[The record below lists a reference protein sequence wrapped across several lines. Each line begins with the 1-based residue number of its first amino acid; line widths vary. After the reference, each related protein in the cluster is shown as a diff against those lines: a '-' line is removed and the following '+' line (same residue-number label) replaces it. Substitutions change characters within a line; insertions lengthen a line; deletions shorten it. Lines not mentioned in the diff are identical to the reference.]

1 MPVVTLSPMNRLLEN
16 RAQTLF
22 DQGLFDEAIEAAQ
35 AGVESARRLLIPDD
49 DGSMG
54 FLLDALLIEADIRR
68 HTGFLDLAE
77 AIYRDVLR
85 SGSDYGTLGRQL
97 AFARAGLGD
106 IAEER
111 GQATEALRQYEAAV
125 RGMETVGSAVS
136 EECARLRNNLAMLY
150 KDDHDYQKAEEHLV
164 AGIGK
169 LEGSIGRYTATVAT
183 LYSNLAAVYMKVGH
197 VEEAKS
203 VALLASDIRRQIL
216 PPGHVDTIQSLSNLG
231 AILYALDDVDAAVNA
246 FSEAVADMEKNP
258 EVEPV
263 DYEVVVS
270 NYIDLLLIQGDRE
283 KADEITHRARQ
294 RYQELLRMRA
304 TALAGS

>member
-1 MPVVTLSPMNRLLEN
+1 MPVASLSPMNRLLEN

-22 DQGLFDEAIEAAQ
+22 DQGMFEEAIEAAQ

-49 DGSMG
+49 DESMG
-54 FLLDALLIEADIRR
+54 FLLDSMLVEADIRR
-68 HTGFLDLAE
+68 HTGFLDMADG
-77 AIYRDVLR
+77 IYREVLR
-85 SGSDYGTLGRQL
+85 MGSDFGTLGRQL

-111 GQATEALRQYEAAV
+111 GHSTEALRQYEAAV
-125 RGMETVGSAVS
+125 RGMETVGASVS

-164 AGIGK
+164 AGIAK
-169 LEGSIGRYTATVAT
+169 LEGSIGRYTTTVAT

-203 VALLASDIRRQIL
+203 VALMARDIRKQIL
-216 PPGHVDTIQSLSNLG
+216 PPDHVDTIQSLSNLG
-231 AILYALDDVDAAVNA
+231 AILYALDDVDAAVQA
-246 FSEAVADMEKNP
+246 FSEAAEAMESNP
-258 EVEPV
+258 EIDPL

-270 NYIDLLLIQGDRE
+270 NYIDLLQIQGNQE
-283 KADEITHRARQ
+283 KADEVTQRARQ
-294 RYQELLRMRA
+294 RYQELRRLRVVA
-304 TALAGS
+304 GAGS

>member
-1 MPVVTLSPMNRLLEN
+1 MNRLLEN
-16 RAQTLF
+16 RAQSLF
-22 DQGLFDEAIEAAQ
+22 DQGLFEEAIEAAQ
-35 AGVESARRLLIPDD
+35 AGVESARRLLMADD
-49 DGSMG
+49 EPSVG
-54 FLLDALLIEADIRR
+54 FLLDSMLIEADIRR
-68 HTGFLDLAE
+68 HTGFLDIAE
-77 AIYRDVLR
+77 GIYRDVLR
-85 SGSDYGTLGRQL
+85 LGSDYGTLGRQL

-169 LEGSIGRYTATVAT
+169 LEASIGRYTSTVAT

-203 VALLASDIRRQIL
+203 VALMACDIRRQIL
-216 PPGHVDTIQSLSNLG
+216 PPGHADTIQSLSNLG
-231 AILYALDDVDAAVNA
+231 AILYALDDVDAAVSA
-246 FSEAVADMEKNP
+246 FSEAVAAMEDNK
-258 EVEPV
+258 EIDPV

-283 KADEITHRARQ
+283 RADEVTRMARQ
-294 RYQELLRMRA
+294 RYQELLRLRA
-304 TALAGS
+304 TALGGS